1 MSESLEPI
9 ETVPDEPA
17 EGTSTSRRR
26 LLPLVTLV
34 LVCAV
39 IELGTWQ
46 LVVLHNEVSSLQT
59 QNQNHSQLARIQKQL
74 DGVTSLAEQAP
85 TGGQYNQLLTQV
97 RALQSQVNGV
107 AAVGTSGFYASQ
119 SDVINLSNTVS
130 GLRTMLSDL
139 QSTVSGLQ
147 SRCRAF
153 SVATSRAESAEGVV
167 RNALVWRGD
176 GDAAVATL
184 KDTGTHGAGIVTA
197 CSRRRST
204 GHVPRRSD
212 DLPV

>member
-39 IELGTWQ
+39 IGLGTWQ

-97 RALQSQVNGV
+97 RTLQSQVSRI
-107 AAVGTSGFYASQ
+107 AAVGTSGLYATESRVT
-119 SDVINLSNTVS
+119 DLSNTVS
-130 GLRTMLSDL
+130 SL
-139 QSTVSGLQ
+139 QSTVSRPQ
-147 SRCRAF
+147 STVSCITT
-153 SVATSRAESAEGVV
+153 ATIPPQ
-167 RNALVWRGD
+167 D
-176 GDAAVATL
+176 
-184 KDTGTHGAGIVTA
+184 
-197 CSRRRST
+197 C
-204 GHVPRRSD
+204 
-212 DLPV
+212 